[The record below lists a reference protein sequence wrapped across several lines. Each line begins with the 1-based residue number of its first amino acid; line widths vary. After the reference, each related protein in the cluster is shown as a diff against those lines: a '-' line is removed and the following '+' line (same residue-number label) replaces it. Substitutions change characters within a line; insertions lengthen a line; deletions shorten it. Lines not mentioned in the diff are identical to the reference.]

1 MSDSMFLSL
10 VRGNRLSAYL
20 GLKMDEGTVYRWAKD
35 YNYVEIPLR
44 EFYNPAA
51 ENIQKKALKNQRLKV
66 QPACK
71 LEIKGGYRYMIK
83 VNPEI
88 LAVADAPALFILDNE
103 GDEQPSF
110 YATFRKDLDA
120 DRIDWAV
127 RIYMLS

>member
-1 MSDSMFLSL
+1 MESMFLSL

-20 GLKMDEGTVYRWAKD
+20 GLKMDEGVAYRFAKD

-51 ENIQKKALKNQRLKV
+51 ETVQKKALKNQRLRV
-66 QPACK
+66 SPACS
-71 LEIKGGYRYMIK
+71 LEIKGGYRYMVK

-103 GDEQPSF
+103 GGEQPSF